1 MKTQIDSIRLL
12 FGFFFLFNTMLLTSC
27 TKEEAE
33 KLASDIAKE
42 FEMLE
47 ENSDQSS
54 NDSSNDSTNDNDNVQ
69 TVEKEILTTTFDEK
83 GEVSSTSITHLVFE
97 EERIVKEIF
106 PDGAAGEEG
115 KFVTKEYKYNEKQLI
130 TQIRITDEF
139 PSTEDLT
146 YTIQYN
152 EEDVI
157 THIKESSNAEGID
170 LSYQQTN
177 SDGGWEYTNP
187 KGEKALIA
195 FDEFLNW
202 TEFTALGASTTEIS
216 LFVTQTY
223 DTDIMGFYPKSPKY
237 HSFIS
242 WLTTTFNFLPS
253 DGHFMTTYALQTQT
267 TFWGSE
273 QAYQNQNFDLGDYK
287 ASRTTNEYDSAGNL
301 VKIILV
307 DSVSGQ
313 IHATLELKK

>member
-69 TVEKEILTTTFDEK
+69 TVEKEILATIFDEE
-83 GEVSSTSITHLVFE
+83 GAVSSTSITRLIFDE
-97 EERIVKEIF
+97 GRIVKEIF

-115 KFVTKEYKYNEKQLI
+115 KFVTKEYEYNEKQLI

-157 THIKESSNAEGID
+157 TSIKETSNSQGID
-170 LSYQQTN
+170 LSYQQTT
-177 SDGGWEYTNP
+177 SEGDWEYTNP
-187 KGEKALIA
+187 EGEKTLIA
-195 FDEFLNW
+195 FDELLNW
-202 TEFTALGASTTEIS
+202 TKLTALGDDSTNDIS
-216 LFVTQTY
+216 LFVVQTY
-223 DTDIMGFYPKSPKY
+223 DTDAVGFYPESPKY
-237 HSFIS
+237 HSFLS
-242 WLTTTFNFLPS
+242 WLTTVFNFYPS

-267 TFWGSE
+267 SFLGSE
-273 QAYQNQNFDLGDYK
+273 EDYRNQNFDQGYEAL
-287 ASRTTNEYDSAGNL
+287 STVNEYESDGNL
-301 VKIILV
+301 VKMTLV
-307 DSVSGQ
+307 DSVSGG
-313 IHATLELKK
+313 IHATFELK